1 MADPQAALLTQLRNI
16 EAKTGRRI
24 TDLQAAP
31 GTCGLAKFGERRS
44 WLMSQFKL
52 GHGDANTVLQMVG
65 KLPAD
70 FDHESSRVVA
80 TAATADVDPL
90 DAIYAGPKAALRSV
104 HDAVLAAVSAFGPFE
119 VAPKKAYLSL
129 RRQKQFAMIGPA
141 TRDLV
146 EVGLNCKD
154 LPAHPRLKLQPA
166 GSMCQATTRIA
177 SAAEVDAQLIAW
189 LRSAYDAAA

>member
-24 TDLQAAP
+24 TDLQAAA

-65 KLPAD
+65 
-70 FDHESSRVVA
+70 
-80 TAATADVDPL
+80 
-90 DAIYAGPKAALRSV
+90 
-104 HDAVLAAVSAFGPFE
+104 
-119 VAPKKAYLSL
+119 
-129 RRQKQFAMIGPA
+129 KQFAMIGPA